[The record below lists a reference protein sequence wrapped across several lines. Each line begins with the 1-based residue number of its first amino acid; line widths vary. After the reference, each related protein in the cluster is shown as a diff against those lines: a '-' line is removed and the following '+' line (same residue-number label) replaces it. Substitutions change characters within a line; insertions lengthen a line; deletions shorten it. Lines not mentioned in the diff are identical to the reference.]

1 MRSIKAI
8 VGERQTITVDALT
21 TVGDA
26 ARQMAAHQIGAVP
39 VLEGERLAGIFT
51 ERDVLTR
58 VVAATRDAERTPV
71 REVMSAELVIADV
84 GESYDVCLTRMQQAH
99 VRHLIVL
106 ERGRL
111 AGILSQRD
119 LLRVDADEKDEA
131 ITMLNAYLHYIPA
144 DQQVRT

>member
-21 TVGDA
+21 TVADA
-26 ARQMAAHQIGAVP
+26 ARLMATHHIGAVP

-51 ERDVLTR
+51 ERDVLIR
-58 VVAATRDAERTPV
+58 IVAAARDAEHTLV

-119 LLRVDADEKDEA
+119 LLRVDVDEKDEA

>member
-8 VGERQTITVDALT
+8 VGERQTITVDALS

-26 ARQMAAHQIGAVP
+26 ARLMAAHQIGAVP
-39 VLEGERLAGIFT
+39 VLEAERLSGIFT

-58 VVAATRDAERTPV
+58 VVAAARDAERTPV
-71 REVMSAELVIADV
+71 REVMSAELVVADV

-119 LLRVDADEKDEA
+119 LLRVDLDEKDEA

>member
-26 ARQMAAHQIGAVP
+26 ARVMASHQIGAVAI
-39 VLEGERLAGIFT
+39 LDGERLAGIFT
-51 ERDVLTR
+51 ERDVLNR
-58 VVAATRDAERTPV
+58 VVAAARDAEHTSV
-71 REVMSAELVIADV
+71 REVMSADLVVAEV

-106 ERGRL
+106 ERGHL
-111 AGILSQRD
+111 AGVVSLRD
-119 LLRVDADEKDEA
+119 LLRVDLDEKDEA

-144 DQQVRT
+144 DQQVRS

>member
-26 ARQMAAHQIGAVP
+26 ARVMAAHQIGAVA
-39 VLEGERLAGIFT
+39 VVDGERLAGIFT
-51 ERDVLTR
+51 ERDLLTR
-58 VVAATRDAERTPV
+58 VVAAALDAQQTPV
-71 REVMSAELVIADV
+71 REVMSSELIVAEV
-84 GESYDVCLTRMQQAH
+84 GESYDICMTRMQQAR
-99 VRHLIVL
+99 VRHLVVL

-111 AGILSQRD
+111 AGIVSLRD
-119 LLRVDADEKDEA
+119 LLRVDLDEKDEA